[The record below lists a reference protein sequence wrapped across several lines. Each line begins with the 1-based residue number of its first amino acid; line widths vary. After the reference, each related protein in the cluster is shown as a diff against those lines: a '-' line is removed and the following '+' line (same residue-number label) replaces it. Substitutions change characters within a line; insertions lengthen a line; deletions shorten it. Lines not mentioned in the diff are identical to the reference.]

1 MEPVYNAYGDAQ
13 RLSRPFLFE
22 GVSGR
27 SSGLVISPISQKYLA
42 PVCCSAWVL
51 LCTPESQAVSHNL
64 EIGRE
69 LEVTGS
75 ARYDLTT
82 PEQDNTEGGNLREP
96 TGHGRVYEN
105 GDYPCMGAR
114 P

>member
-27 SSGLVISPISQKYLA
+27 SSGLVISQKYLA

-64 EIGRE
+64 ESDRE
-69 LEVTGS
+69 LEVTGVPG
-75 ARYDLTT
+75 TT
-82 PEQDNTEGGNLREP
+82 
-96 TGHGRVYEN
+96 
-105 GDYPCMGAR
+105 
-114 P
+114 